1 MLLLCS
7 LICCFLSEETSATAD
22 YVISLSFHPAD
33 RLHLTPSFLQAM
45 VSIVVTET
53 ERQMTWSRL
62 EGLLLHWAV
71 SRKAP
76 PAEKWE
82 LPPRGWKTLP
92 DTTVDAGVLC
102 SSDLASPVRV

>member
-1 MLLLCS
+1 
-7 LICCFLSEETSATAD
+7 
-22 YVISLSFHPAD
+22 
-33 RLHLTPSFLQAM
+33 
-45 VSIVVTET
+45 
-53 ERQMTWSRL
+53 MTWSRL

-92 DTTVDAGVLC
+92 DTTVDAGGGG
-102 SSDLASPVRV
+102 VRRGGGGGGGARE